1 MSFQGYE
8 LSSKYVFCTF
18 PENYQTIVKM
28 YFIEG
33 MPFAYDSIEKEELED
48 KWVLSE
54 AAINPEFTWDQ
65 IDRSSDYLIAEEL
78 HPCLFP
84 IEMRNPELMPDDTL
98 S

>member
-1 MSFQGYE
+1 
-8 LSSKYVFCTF
+8 
-18 PENYQTIVKM
+18 M

-78 HPCLFP
+78 LPCLFP
-84 IEMRNPELMPDDTL
+84 IKMRNPELMPDDTL

>member
-1 MSFQGYE
+1 
-8 LSSKYVFCTF
+8 
-18 PENYQTIVKM
+18 M